1 MARKTYYEIL
11 KVSED
16 ATKRE
21 IKKAF
26 RLRAAECHPDKVMHL
41 EAALRERAERKMTL
55 INEAYKVLADETSR
69 KEYDEYLDILAV
81 KRGETPP
88 KRASAEEREKEAS
101 PAKAKP
107 PSSPTAPSGKETV
120 SEVMGPG
127 TRLDAPSDVAA
138 GPAASPEPSE
148 PEKPPPPPPEL
159 SGSELLGALER
170 AIARIRSGISETHP
184 GVPFQVGGVP
194 GFDLT
199 LHGATTEHAF
209 GLYLGS
215 ADRLETSTLEGF
227 IQKTQDAAS
236 RVPLHG
242 TPLSSVVLVLFLQ
255 YADRK
260 KLEAAIRDH
269 NQKQMATLVKRRG
282 RTTLA
287 GTLHIP
293 SGTLYLPYGHTIG
306 LDLGSLSDVGA
317 HY

>member
-1 MARKTYYEIL
+1 LARKTYYEIL
-11 KVSED
+11 KVQSD
-16 ATKRE
+16 ASRRE

-41 EAALRERAERKMTL
+41 EVELRERAERKMTL
-55 INEAYKVLADETSR
+55 INEAYKVLSNDGARQD
-69 KEYDEYLDILAV
+69 YDEYLEILAV
-81 KRGETPP
+81 KRGDPPP
-88 KRASAEEREKEAS
+88 KRFNAESSGDEAD
-101 PAKAKP
+101 K
-107 PSSPTAPSGKETV
+107 
-120 SEVMGPG
+120 
-127 TRLDAPSDVAA
+127 DAP
-138 GPAASPEPSE
+138 ASKPKKQEAKKSEPPPEPTPPPPE

-170 AIARIRSGISETHP
+170 AIGRIQGGISETHP
-184 GVPFQVGGVP
+184 GIPFQVGGVP

-199 LHGATTEHAF
+199 LHGASTEHAY

-215 ADRLETSTLEGF
+215 ADRLDDSTLQGF
-227 IQKTQDAAS
+227 IQKTEDAAS
-236 RVPLHG
+236 RVPLQG

-260 KLEAAIRDH
+260 QLEAAVREN
-269 NQKQMATLVKRRG
+269 NQRQMATLVKRRG

-293 SGTLYLPYGHTIG
+293 SGTLFLPYARTIG
-306 LDLGSLSDVGA
+306 LDLRYLSDVGS

>member
-11 KVSED
+11 KVAHD
-16 ATKRE
+16 APRRE

-41 EAALRERAERKMTL
+41 EEALRERAERKMTL
-55 INEAYKVLADETSR
+55 INEAYKVLSDETAR
-69 KEYDEYLDILAV
+69 TEYDEYLEILAV
-81 KRGETPP
+81 KRGDPPP
-88 KRASAEEREKEAS
+88 KRAAPEKSDPS
-101 PAKAKP
+101 PD
-107 PSSPTAPSGKETV
+107 PSGGSGPGGNKQTV

-127 TRLDAPSDVAA
+127 TKLETPDSPN
-138 GPAASPEPSE
+138 PAAANAPPSE

-159 SGSELLGALER
+159 RGGELIAALER
-170 AIARIRSGISETHP
+170 AISRIQSGISETHP
-184 GVPFQVGGVP
+184 GIPFQVGGVP

-199 LHGATTEHAF
+199 LHGATTEHAY

-215 ADRLETSTLEGF
+215 ADRLETGTLQGL
-227 IQKTQDAAS
+227 IQKTEEAAS

-242 TPLSSVVLVLFLQ
+242 TPLSSVLLVLFLQ
-255 YADRK
+255 YANRNE
-260 KLEAAIRDH
+260 LEGAVRAH
-269 NQKQMATLVKRRG
+269 NQRQMASLVKKRG

-293 SGTLYLPYGHTIG
+293 SGTLYLPYGRTIG
-306 LDLGSLSDVGA
+306 LDLSYLSDVGA